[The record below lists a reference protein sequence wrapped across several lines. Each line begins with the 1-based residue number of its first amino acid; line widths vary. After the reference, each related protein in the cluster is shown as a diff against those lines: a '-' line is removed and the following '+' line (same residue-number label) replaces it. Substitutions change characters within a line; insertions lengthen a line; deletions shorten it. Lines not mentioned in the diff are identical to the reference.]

1 MKNGLYSGLDAEFY
15 DGLLEGEL
23 NDYPFW
29 KRLVRESSG
38 PCLEVGCGTGR
49 ILIPLLREGLPVDG
63 VDRSKK
69 MVGLLLEKVKTLKA
83 SVNASI
89 QSMEGMSLGKK
100 YSLIFIPGFSLQ
112 MVQNRSTLEK
122 ALVQMGRHM
131 EPDGLLA
138 ISLFFPWEE
147 LADDGRGEWRLRK
160 KINREDGLR
169 LECHQSTEMD
179 AQAQELVI
187 KNRYSLLSVSREILK
202 EEHNDVKLLW
212 FYPHEFHL
220 LLEESGFEMEATY
233 ADFEF
238 EPMDEPVAYAVFL
251 ARKSSA

>member
-1 MKNGLYSGLDAEFY
+1 MFAGKSQHTPSQPPPCQQPAREAGA
-15 DGLLEGEL
+15 
-23 NDYPFW
+23 
-29 KRLVRESSG
+29 VR
-38 PCLEVGCGTGR
+38 TRGR
-49 ILIPLLREGLPVDG
+49 TRQ
-63 VDRSKK
+63 
-69 MVGLLLEKVKTLKA
+69 A
-83 SVNASI
+83 S
-89 QSMEGMSLGKK
+89 
-100 YSLIFIPGFSLQ
+100 
-112 MVQNRSTLEK
+112 TEK
-122 ALVQMGRHM
+122 A
-131 EPDGLLA
+131 
-138 ISLFFPWEE
+138 
-147 LADDGRGEWRLRK
+147 
-160 KINREDGLR
+160 
-169 LECHQSTEMD
+169 EMD